1 MIDEAKLREFLEEE
15 LAVDV
20 SEINVDSPLFS
31 TGLVDSFAL
40 VSLMTFLE
48 DEGNIRVSPS
58 DVNLDNMDSISRV
71 LNYFQSKQ
79 EATPA

>member
-71 LNYFQSKQ
+71 LNYFRSKQ